1 MDENILDDIGL
12 SKNEAKVYIALLEI
26 GISTVTNIA
35 KKSGVH
41 RTNVYDV
48 IERLIQ
54 KGLISYIIK
63 DDKKYFEVTDPN
75 NLLNVLKQKEN
86 KLKNV
91 LPQLLLVK
99 KLSKKTEV
107 KVYEGV
113 IAARN
118 TLLGLLE
125 IGEPIYMYGTIKG
138 VKKLLGEH
146 ILDRFQKERIEKKI
160 PQKIIYNHDAT
171 DRINELKKLPL
182 IEIKA
187 LPKEFDSPMS
197 TNICGDVIYFR
208 LYNRDPTL
216 TIWIK
221 SKDIADIYKKYF
233 QIMWDIAKKV

>member
-1 MDENILDDIGL
+1 MDENILDNIGL
-12 SKNEAKVYIALLEI
+12 SKNEARVYIALLEI
-26 GISTVTNIA
+26 GISTVTSIA
-35 KKSGVH
+35 KKSRVH

-48 IERLIQ
+48 IERLVQ

-63 DDKKYFEVTDPN
+63 DDKKYFEATDPN
-75 NLLNVLKQKEN
+75 NLLSVLKQKED
-86 KLKNV
+86 KLKDI

-99 KLSKKTEV
+99 RLSKKTEI

-118 TLLGLLE
+118 TFLSFLE

-138 VKKLLGEH
+138 IKNILGEH

-171 DRINELKKLPL
+171 ERINELKKLPL

-197 TNICGDVIYFR
+197 TNICGDIVYFR
-208 LYNRDPTL
+208 LYDRDPTL
-216 TIWIK
+216 IIWIK
-221 SKDIADIYKKYF
+221 SKDIADVYKKYF
-233 QIMWDIAKKV
+233 QIMWRIAKKV

>member
-1 MDENILDDIGL
+1 MDQDILDNIGL
-12 SKNEAKVYIALLEI
+12 SKNEARVYIALLEV

-35 KKSGVH
+35 KKSRVH

-54 KGLISYIIK
+54 KGLVSYIVK
-63 DDKKYFEVTDPN
+63 DDKKYFEATDPN
-75 NLLNVLKQKEN
+75 NLLSVLKQKED
-86 KLKNV
+86 KLKNI
-91 LPQLLLVK
+91 LPQLLVK
-99 KLSKKTEV
+99 KLSEKTEV
-107 KVYEGV
+107 TVSEGV

-118 TLLGLLE
+118 TLLSLLE

-171 DRINELKKLPL
+171 ERINELKKLPL

-197 TNICGDVIYFR
+197 TNICGDIVYFR
-208 LYNRDPTL
+208 LYDRDPTL
-216 TIWIK
+216 IIRIK
-221 SKDIADIYKKYF
+221 SRDIADIYKKYF
-233 QIMWDIAKKV
+233 QIMWKIAKKV